1 MIKLS
6 KPATALLIAL
16 ISFLFVAANVAMVTQ
31 FRAEIP
37 DTTRNEIRIEWTVQQ
52 ESGVMHY
59 ELLRKMVRDAEFV
72 PLATID
78 VKPASNQPN
87 HYTFLDRNV
96 FRSSANTEPV
106 VYELNVVFTNGERR
120 FIGQAEVNYTST
132 AVRRTWGS
140 IKAMFQ

>member
-1 MIKLS
+1 MMNQSNLFK
-6 KPATALLIAL
+6 ALALAL
-16 ISFLFVAANVAMVTQ
+16 ISFLLVAANVAMVTQ

-37 DTTRNEIRIEWTVQQ
+37 DPAKNEIKIEWTVQQ

-59 ELLRKMVRDAEFV
+59 ELLRKMVRDSDFTPV
-72 PLATID
+72 ATID
-78 VKPASNQPN
+78 VRPPSSQPN
-87 HYTFLDRNV
+87 LYTYLDRNV
-96 FRSSANTEPV
+96 FRNSGNTEPV

>member
-1 MIKLS
+1 MTKIS

-16 ISFLFVAANVAMVTQ
+16 VSFLFIAANVAMVTQ

-37 DTTRNEIRIEWTVQQ
+37 DPAKNEIRIEWTVQQ
-52 ESGVMHY
+52 ETGVMHY
-59 ELLRKMVRDAEFV
+59 ELLRKMVRDSEFI
-72 PLATID
+72 PLTTID

-87 HYTFLDRNV
+87 FYSYLDRNV
-96 FRSSANTEPV
+96 FRNSGNTEPV

>member
-1 MIKLS
+1 MKTIPKI
-6 KPATALLIAL
+6 TAVLL
-16 ISFLFVAANVAMVTQ
+16 ISFIALVLMAANVAMVSQ

-37 DTTRNEIRIEWTVQQ
+37 DPAKNEINIQWTVQQ

-59 ELLRKMVRDAEFV
+59 ELMRKMVRDSDFV
-72 PLATID
+72 LLATVD
-78 VKPASNQPN
+78 VLPPSSQPN
-87 HYTFLDRNV
+87 QYQYLDRNV
-96 FRSSANTEPV
+96 FRNAGNTEPV
-106 VYELNVVFTNGERR
+106 IYELNVVFTNGERR